1 MDIQYGASVKEQ
13 QDKAMLQKAQMEIA
27 ARVHD
32 TQMRTDTTAHDT
44 VIKTQTQ
51 KEIETMKAQ
60 LALLLAQ
67 MDIKDL
73 HEAESEAVERGI

>member
-1 MDIQYGASVKEQ
+1 MYPRRRH
-13 QDKAMLQKAQMEIA
+13 L
-27 ARVHD
+27 
-32 TQMRTDTTAHDT
+32 
-44 VIKTQTQ
+44 
-51 KEIETMKAQ
+51 MKAQ